1 MAAGMDAHVAV
12 HVAVIVL
19 NYRGWQDTLACVST
33 LLGEGTPCRL
43 SIVVCDNDSPDDSW
57 PRLQAGLAALI
68 PAGQPDLLCLS
79 RDQAEHRTAQA
90 QGTQASTSTAAA
102 PQVVLIQNGR
112 NLGFAGGS
120 NVGARWALAAGADYL
135 WFLNNDTEVAPGAI
149 GALLRRF
156 GQSPTVGLCGSK
168 LLYADDHTVVQ
179 ARGGAGFDKARAI
192 SWHLGVGERANAA
205 EDRHSVEQ
213 AMDYV
218 VGASMMASRDFVE
231 RVGLM
236 REDYL
241 LYYEELDWAT
251 RGRALG
257 FVLGYAPDS
266 VVLHKEGAT
275 IGTSHRHSGSAFSMR
290 FLSHNRLLFTRRFYP
305 DLINSVRRRM
315 VFEAVVMCKRRE
327 FAHAW
332 AIVRALLGR
341 PVALAQ
347 RPTKAR

>member
-1 MAAGMDAHVAV
+1 MTSVRRPDTAAHVAV
-12 HVAVIVL
+12 MIL
-19 NYRGWQDTLACVST
+19 NYRGWQDTLGCVTS
-33 LLGEGTPCRL
+33 LLKEGTPCRL

-57 PRLQAGLAALI
+57 PRLTAGLAGLI
-68 PAGQPDLLCLS
+68 PPGQPGLQCLS
-79 RDQAEHRTAQA
+79 RSEAEH
-90 QGTQASTSTAAA
+90 TQPADVSAE
-102 PQVVLIQNGR
+102 PGPGVRIVLIQNGG
-112 NLGFAGGS
+112 NLGFAGGN
-120 NVGARWALAAGADYL
+120 NVGARWALAAGADYF

-149 GALLRRF
+149 GALLDRF
-156 GQSPTVGLCGSK
+156 GEQPAVGLCGSK
-168 LLYADDHTVVQ
+168 LLYADDPTMVQ
-179 ARGGAGFDKARAI
+179 ARGGAGFDPARAI

-205 EDRHSVEQ
+205 EDRHSIEQ

-218 VGASMMASRDFVE
+218 VGASMMASRAFVE

-236 REDYL
+236 QEDYL

-257 FVLGYAPDS
+257 FALGYAQGS
-266 VVLHKEGAT
+266 VVYHKEGAT

-290 FLSHNRLLFTRRFYP
+290 FLSRNRLLFTRRFHP
-305 DLINSVRRRM
+305 DRMGSVRRRM
-315 VFEAVVMCKRRE
+315 VFEAVVMCKRRH

-347 RPTKAR
+347 RPAGSPASAR